1 MLACKVH
8 VGSTNIDIGMRQYV
22 YSRRQDGANILNLV
36 KTWEK
41 LMFAARV
48 IVAIENPQD
57 ICAISARPLGQRAVT
72 KFSTQIGCQSI
83 AGRFTP
89 GTFTNQIQ
97 AKFIEPRLLIVLD
110 PRLDRQAIREAS
122 YVNVPVIAFC
132 DTDSPLSNVDIAIP
146 ANNKGRMQI
155 GLLWWLLARE
165 VLRLR
170 GSLSRNQQWDV
181 MVDTYFYRD
190 PDEATTKESKDEQL
204 KSASRDVASGAGVSA
219 GAATTAGASGA
230 SGTSA
235 SAVSGAAAA
244 ATGASGAGT
253 GASGSSSA
261 SSSTSSSI
269 SGGSGGTSGGQKG
282 WAADTQAASSTSW
295 GAADSDWIGSGTQ

>member
-132 DTDSPLSNVDIAIP
+132 DTDSPLSNVDVAIP

-190 PDEATTKESKDEQL
+190 PDEATAKESKEEQL
-204 KSASRDVASGAGVSA
+204 KSASRDVASGAGTGA
-219 GAATTAGASGA
+219 GAAATVGA
-230 SGTSA
+230 SGTSGAPA
-235 SAVSGAAAA
+235 STASGTA
-244 ATGASGAGT
+244 ATGVSGAGT
-253 GASGSSSA
+253 GASGSSSSA
-261 SSSTSSSI
+261 SSTVSSSV
-269 SGGSGGTSGGQKG
+269 SGGSGTPGGQKG

-295 GAADSDWIGSGTQ
+295 GAADSDWSGSGTQ

>member
-41 LMFAARV
+41 LMFAARI

-132 DTDSPLSNVDIAIP
+132 DTDSPLSNVDVAIP

-190 PDEATTKESKDEQL
+190 PDEATAKESKEEQL
-204 KSASRDVASGAGVSA
+204 KSASRDVASGAGTGA
-219 GAATTAGASGA
+219 GAAATVGA
-230 SGTSA
+230 SGTSGAPA
-235 SAVSGAAAA
+235 STASGTA
-244 ATGASGAGT
+244 ATGVSGAGT
-253 GASGSSSA
+253 GASGSSSSA
-261 SSSTSSSI
+261 SSTVSSSV
-269 SGGSGGTSGGQKG
+269 SGGSGTPGGQKG

-295 GAADSDWIGSGTQ
+295 GAADSDWSGSGTQ